1 MSPKYEIEIKTLLG
15 TRENSETLKNKI
27 KESGGIL
34 KAQSKQLNHY
44 FILNNTEL
52 FKSQFLRYIK
62 GKHRD
67 LFNKILAKGKNF
79 SVRTRETNSYGD
91 KSSSKV
97 ILVVKASIDDNTSS
111 NGVSRMEFEHEMEM
125 ALDEL
130 DQALLKSGLEY
141 QAKWSREREEYALD
155 DIIVCIDKNA
165 GYGYLAE
172 FEKITD
178 DPEKVPE
185 IKSKL
190 FETMSQFGVEEL
202 AQDRLERM
210 FAHYNQNWKDYYGTD
225 DVFIIE

>member
-1 MSPKYEIEIKTLLG
+1 MSSKYEIEIKTLLG

-27 KESGGIL
+27 KQNGGTL
-34 KAQSKQLNHY
+34 KTQNKQLNHY

-52 FKSQFLRYIK
+52 FKNQFLNHIK
-62 GKHRD
+62 EEHRD
-67 LFNKILAKGKNF
+67 SFNKILKKGKNF
-79 SVRTRETNSYGD
+79 SVRTRETSSYGD
-91 KSSSKV
+91 ESSSKV
-97 ILVVKASIDDNTSS
+97 IFVIKASIDDNTSS

-125 ALDEL
+125 VLDEL

-172 FEKITD
+172 FEKMTD

-185 IKSKL
+185 IKLKL
-190 FETMSQFGVEEL
+190 FDVMSQYGVEEL
-202 AQDRLERM
+202 PQDRLERM

-225 DVFIIE
+225 NVFIIE